1 MKMDKVTAYG
11 KMLSAA
17 SAAVEAARAM
27 LPNDLWGDN
36 PDPYEKDEA
45 DRLDR
50 ILAELKDATIPIGGE
65 RAHRT
70 AS

>member
-1 MKMDKVTAYG
+1 MDRVTAYG

-36 PDPYEKDEA
+36 VDPYEKEEA
-45 DRLDR
+45 DHLER
-50 ILAELKDATIPIGGE
+50 ILSELKDATTPISWKP
-65 RAHRT
+65 AYRT
-70 AS
+70 AR